1 MWDTI
6 NGHQKAKRTESKAE
20 SAFLRHDR
28 RILQMLEM
36 RRAFLRNEQ
45 ADEQADN
52 QVDIARAEKLIT
64 VLKEQ
69 IAIAQADGARKAK
82 R

>member
-1 MWDTI
+1 
-6 NGHQKAKRTESKAE
+6 
-20 SAFLRHDR
+20 
-28 RILQMLEM
+28 MLEM